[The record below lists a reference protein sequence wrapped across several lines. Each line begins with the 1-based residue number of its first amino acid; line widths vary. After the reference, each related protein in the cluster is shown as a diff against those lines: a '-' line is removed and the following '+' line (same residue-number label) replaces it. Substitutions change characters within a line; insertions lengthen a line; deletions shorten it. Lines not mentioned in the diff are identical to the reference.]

1 MYSSMS
7 RSKKVSVQS
16 TIPVTVLSGFLGAGK
31 TTVLNH
37 VLKNRQ
43 GLRVAVIVNDMSA
56 VNIDAAIVKRGEAQL
71 DRVEEK
77 LVEMSNGCICCTL
90 REDLLEEV
98 TKLAKADRFDAILI
112 ESSGISEP
120 LPVAETFTFTDE
132 DGHSLNDI
140 ARLDTMVT
148 VVDAKNFFHQYGDG
162 STLAEKNLGV
172 SDEDD
177 RSIVHLLTDQIEF
190 ANVILLSKI
199 DLVSEKELNQVEAV
213 IKRLNPDAIIH
224 PIRQGDIDLKAIL
237 NTRLFDMEKAAQNPG
252 WLKEIRGEHS
262 PETETYGIKSF
273 VFHSKVPFQDKALM
287 ELLNGGKLRSVLR
300 SKGFAWTD
308 AKLDVA
314 LLWNHAGN
322 TIHLEPYGHWG
333 QDPEGKIHPEQ
344 SIVFIGIDM
353 DEAAIVAELNSA
365 LVKPAGAKK

>member
-1 MYSSMS
+1 M
-7 RSKKVSVQS
+7 KVRHP
-16 TIPVTVLSGFLGAGK
+16 IPVTVLSGFLGAGK

-43 GLRVAVIVNDMSA
+43 GLRVAVIVNDMS
-56 VNIDAAIVKRGEAQL
+56 VINIDAAIVKQGEAQL

-98 TKLAKADRFDAILI
+98 TKLAQADRFDAILI

-148 VVDAKNFFHQYGDG
+148 VVDAKNFFHHYGDE
-162 STLAEKNLGV
+162 STLAERKLGV
-172 SDEDD
+172 SNEDD
-177 RSIVHLLTDQIEF
+177 RPIVHLLTDQIEF
-190 ANVILLSKI
+190 ANIILLSKT
-199 DLVSEKELNQVEAV
+199 DLVSESELSRVKAV
-213 IKRLNPDAIIH
+213 IKQLNPDAIIY
-224 PIRQGDIDLKAIL
+224 PIRQGDIDLKSIL
-237 NTRLFDMEKAAQNPG
+237 NTHLFDMEKAAQNPG
-252 WLKEIRGEHS
+252 WLKEIRGEHT
-262 PETETYGIKSF
+262 PETESYGIKSF
-273 VFHSKVPFQDKALM
+273 VFTSKKPFHDGALM

-308 AKLDVA
+308 AKPDVA

-322 TIHLEPYGHWG
+322 IIHLEPYGHWEQSPDG
-333 QDPEGKIHPEQ
+333 EIHPEQ

-353 DEAAIVAELNSA
+353 DEATIVAELNAA
-365 LVKPAGAKK
+365 LVKPTKAKE